1 MKLFPHIK
9 RNLVSYI
16 NTNKMTI
23 IIAFFLFPMVMA
35 YIYGIMEEDM
45 FTGKSSFE
53 PIKVEISYDKDSKEG
68 ELLTSILKNKEVKD
82 FINSDATE
90 DFKCKVTISKDFNDI
105 NIQKLKGS
113 DNDTEM
119 IKTFMKSFSE
129 NINQY
134 KIIQT
139 NVEKLNLSPMDKSQI
154 TSSILISLQENSN
167 TPTVK
172 EKIVEGYRTLG
183 SREYYTISLFSFTS
197 IMLISLLIKG
207 FYNERKKGILKRV
220 FSTPNSK
227 LNYFYGYVSF
237 TMIMAL
243 IINILYVTIN
253 RFLGTAF
260 TGNYLY
266 LLMIV
271 FLQSI
276 LEAAVIG
283 AIIALV
289 KSDKVANGI
298 MTILIFLPM
307 IIGGV
312 FYSAD
317 IMEVKVLQVLSNF
330 APNSLILNAYKGLS
344 ITESYSGALT
354 QIMIMI
360 GLSACLLVIST
371 IKVKTSW
378 ED

>member
-9 RNLVSYI
+9 RNLISYF

-35 YIYGIMEEDM
+35 YIYGFMEEDM

-53 PIKVEISYDKDSKEG
+53 PIKVEINYDKDSKEG

-82 FINSDATE
+82 FINSDATD

-119 IKTFMKSFSE
+119 LKTFMKAFSE

-139 NVEKLNLSPMDKSQI
+139 NVDKLNVSPMDKSKM
-154 TSSILISLQENSN
+154 TSSILMSLQKYSN

-237 TMIMAL
+237 TMIIAL

-271 FLQSI
+271 CLQSI

-289 KSDKVANGI
+289 KSDKIANGI

-317 IMEVKVLQVLSNF
+317 IMQVKVLQVLSNF

-344 ITESYSGALT
+344 ITESYSGSLT
-354 QIMIMI
+354 QIVIMI
-360 GLSACLLVIST
+360 VLSASLLVIST

>member
-9 RNLVSYI
+9 RNLLSYI

-45 FTGKSSFE
+45 FTGKSAFE
-53 PIKVEISYDKDSKEG
+53 PIKVEINYDKGSNEG
-68 ELLTSILKNKEVKD
+68 EVLTSILKNKEVKD
-82 FINSDATE
+82 FINSDATD
-90 DFKCKVTISKDFNDI
+90 DFKCKVTISKDFNDV

-113 DNDTEM
+113 DSDTEM
-119 IKTFMKSFSE
+119 IKTFMKEFSE
-129 NINQY
+129 SINQY

-139 NVEKLNLSPMDKSQI
+139 NVDKLNLSPMDKNQVTSKII
-154 TSSILISLQENSN
+154 TSLQKNSN
-167 TPTVK
+167 TPAVK

-227 LNYFYGYVSF
+227 LDYFYGYVSF
-237 TMIMAL
+237 TAIMAFV
-243 IINILYVTIN
+243 INILYVTIN

-260 TGNYLY
+260 TGNYLC
-266 LLMIV
+266 LLMII

-276 LEAAVIG
+276 LEATVIG

-289 KSDKVANGI
+289 KSDKVANGV

-307 IIGGV
+307 IFGGV

-344 ITESYSGALT
+344 ITGSYSGALT
-354 QIMIMI
+354 QIVVMI
-360 GLSACLLVIST
+360 GLSVCLLAIST

>member
-53 PIKVEISYDKDSKEG
+53 PIKVEIRYDKDSKEG

-139 NVEKLNLSPMDKSQI
+139 NVEKLNLSPMDKSQM
-154 TSSILISLQENSN
+154 TSSILMSLQENSN